1 MSDNGHENAIDRPPQ
16 TVREAFPVAS
26 GQVTVYWTP
35 GMTPVDFEHVSD
47 WLEVV
52 MFKMKSDVDRQ
63 HRSET
68 TASISRWAN
77 ATFGEAV
84 SNARVAARANEE
96 MSELLRAITA
106 DDESPK
112 AREEIAD
119 IVIVL
124 ARLSHRLG
132 GDIWKDVEAKMQV
145 NRRREWK
152 KDGTGHG
159 YHVRPGSEAE
169 ARAAK

>member
-1 MSDNGHENAIDRPPQ
+1 MRDNSH
-16 TVREAFPVAS
+16 
-26 GQVTVYWTP
+26 
-35 GMTPVDFEHVSD
+35 
-47 WLEVV
+47 
-52 MFKMKSDVDRQ
+52 
-63 HRSET
+63 ET
-68 TASISRWAN
+68 TESIAHWATE
-77 ATFGEAV
+77 TFGAAV

-96 MSELLRAITA
+96 MSELLRCITA
-106 DDESPK
+106 DDQSPK

-159 YHVRPGSEAE
+159 YHVRPGSEA
-169 ARAAK
+169 AQKAGAT